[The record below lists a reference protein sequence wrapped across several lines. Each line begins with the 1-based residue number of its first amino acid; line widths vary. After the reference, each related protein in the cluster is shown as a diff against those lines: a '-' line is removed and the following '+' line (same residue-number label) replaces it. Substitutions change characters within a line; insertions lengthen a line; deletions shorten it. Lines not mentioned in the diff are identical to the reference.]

1 MEYLYVGLILL
12 LGVGVYFLCR
22 KLQRSVDDSSKLG
35 ELLNMKF
42 VKDNNGVQTNYQN
55 FYNELV
61 KNFGKEY
68 LIECNYS
75 LKDILKTDEEV
86 FCDFALIKGGIRL
99 SLVILL
105 EENESIVEAC
115 KKKRKKVLVFNNETV
130 CDEFVLTVIEKTLKG
145 NKKNENSS
153 RKV

>member
-42 VKDNNGVQTNYQN
+42 VKGNNGVQTNYQN

-86 FCDFALIKGGIRL
+86 FCDFALFKGGIRL

-105 EENESIVEAC
+105 EENELIVEAC

>member
-61 KNFGKEY
+61 ENFGKEY

-105 EENESIVEAC
+105 EENELIVEAC

-145 NKKNENSS
+145 NKRNENSS